1 MLGQNDGNP
10 LSLRPLVL
18 ERMNMIFRDEIDDER
33 RTANAIF
40 HLLQGP
46 ALRQPRT
53 FADGAALSMRLRPD
67 GVTNVERTKTRIL
80 VVRSRFELVLV
91 SIEHAV
97 CSCLRVSSVVACL
110 SSRVPTMGKRRS
122 SLHGDETTRCIALQH
137 IYVFSRHQT
146 HMTLVGSEVKW
157 PAVQL
162 L

>member
-1 MLGQNDGNP
+1 VEQSDQREEIHHHLMNVNRSGINLLGQNDGNP

-67 GVTNVERTKTRIL
+67 GVTNVERTKTRIP
-80 VVRSRFELVLV
+80 VVRSRFELILV
-91 SIEHAV
+91 WIEHAV
-97 CSCLRVSSVVACL
+97 CSCLRVSSAVACL
-110 SSRVPTMGKRRS
+110 SSRVLPTMGN
-122 SLHGDETTRCIALQH
+122 
-137 IYVFSRHQT
+137 
-146 HMTLVGSEVKW
+146 
-157 PAVQL
+157 
-162 L
+162 